1 MSRAYTAKAIREA
14 LGVTQQA
21 VDKRIRGRRD
31 RTGKQIEAPWVPCG
45 KEGKALLF
53 AYEALPE
60 DVREALDVQ
69 AAREA
74 RRAEIAQREAGLP
87 VATEAAPVP
96 APVLDAPRR
105 FVTRTDWTPEDH
117 EVANAKMVMV
127 GAIHELQIEQD
138 VKVKAACQTL
148 AGRVLDHAVTPEFE
162 RAYHA
167 TRDKVREG
175 EQSPGAVTRHLQ
187 RIHTHYLQGV
197 REDDPLKY
205 LVPLKIE
212 KKGHN
217 PTHLKA
223 LLMFWGN
230 PHQPTVKQV
239 YKKMAPWLQ
248 ERGIT
253 PPVYATVAKM
263 VRGLPVR
270 LKYRGRVT
278 GSALKALL
286 PYVKRDVSMFR
297 ANDFWVGDGHSFKAK
312 VQSPIHGN
320 AFVPEVTAIIDW
332 VSRKVV
338 GWSVALSES
347 TIAVSDAFR
356 DAQTRTTARPLI
368 YYSDNGAGQ
377 TGKHIDHE
385 LTGTLARQGI
395 GHETGIPGNPQGR
408 GVIERWWPTV
418 LIPLAATYPS
428 FTGKRADKETVRKI
442 GNEVAR
448 AQRAGED
455 TPLLPTFQQFLADL
469 EAAIDDYNANHRH
482 RELGGMTPNEA
493 YAAKLD
499 PESVGIVSRDELA
512 QLWMPEEIRTPTRG
526 LIQLFNNA
534 YFLPSL
540 VDELAEREKVRVRF
554 DIHDGRQVQ
563 VFRMDGRPLG
573 VAEWNGHQRE
583 AWPVPYI
590 EQKREKR
597 VAGIRKRGE
606 ETIARADSELLQ
618 TLEGEVIPPLDILQA
633 LSAAE
638 LAELEARQPQQEVQA
653 DFAQTFF
660 QAPDEAQDEAPS
672 DPLPDTGFSPELP
685 EEVTPPSPTR
695 QYKDPSDVAL
705 YFFGAQLDEAD
716 AEAEKK
722 NAAD

>member
-1 MSRAYTAKAIREA
+1 MSRHYTAKAIREV

-31 RTGKQIEAPWVPCG
+31 RTGAQIEAPWAPCG

-60 DVREALDVQ
+60 DVRAALDAQ
-69 AAREA
+69 EA
-74 RRAEIAQREAGLP
+74 RNARKAEIAQREAGLP
-87 VATEAAPVP
+87 VAAEAAPAPVP
-96 APVLDAPRR
+96 AVPKRCVPRA
-105 FVTRTDWTPEDH
+105 DWTPEDH
-117 EVANAKMVMV
+117 DVANAKMVMV

-148 AGRVLDHAVTPEFE
+148 AGRVLAQAVAPELE

-187 RIHTHYLQGV
+187 RIHTDYLQGV
-197 REDDPLKY
+197 REGDPLKY
-205 LVPLKIE
+205 LVPLKVE

-217 PTHLKA
+217 PIHLKA
-223 LLMFWGN
+223 LLKFWGN
-230 PHQPTVKQV
+230 PHQPPVAYV
-239 YKKMAPWLQ
+239 YKKMALWLR

-253 PPVYATVAKM
+253 PPAYATVTTM

-270 LKYRGRVT
+270 LKYRGRMT

-320 AFVPEVTAIIDW
+320 GFVPEVTAIIDW

-408 GVIERWWPTV
+408 GVIERFWPTV
-418 LIPLAATYPS
+418 LIALASTYLS
-428 FTGKRADKETVRKI
+428 FIGKRADKETVRKI
-442 GNEVAR
+442 SNEVAR

-469 EAAIDDYNANHRH
+469 EAAFDDYNANHRH

-540 VDELAEREKVRVRF
+540 VDDLAEGEKVRVRF

-573 VAEWNGHQRE
+573 VAEWNGHQR
-583 AWPVPYI
+583 AAFPVPYV
-590 EQKREKR
+590 EQKREQR
-597 VAGIRKRGE
+597 AVGIRKRGQ
-606 ETIARADSELLQ
+606 ETIDRADAELML
-618 TLEGEVIPPLDILQA
+618 TLEGEALVIPPIDLLHA
-633 LSAAE
+633 LSDAE
-638 LAELEARQPQQEVQA
+638 LAEMEARRPESEAMPDLLVLGDDTPEPEPQA
-653 DFAQTFF
+653 APMTFMDM
-660 QAPDEAQDEAPS
+660 AMWLDTDTPKETTEA
-672 DPLPDTGFSPELP
+672 SP
-685 EEVTPPSPTR
+685 
-695 QYKDPSDVAL
+695 
-705 YFFGAQLDEAD
+705 
-716 AEAEKK
+716 
-722 NAAD
+722 